1 MTTIAPPPRPQP
13 SQEELEA
20 LIEEA
25 RRRARRRRLAYGAAA
40 VIVLA
45 AAGVVLGIVL
55 TQRGGSSTTAPAG
68 YHFVHAKGMVSHVRV
83 EEVWLSCRRGPVSSR
98 PVCGPEPKTRL
109 VDLATGKAQPAS
121 DVQEVWWDPKSGLV
135 RVVERTAGEV
145 AHDTVGQQCDIP
157 GSKPGAP
164 RFCNEPP
171 PFGLAKFG
179 FALPVDPSRAR
190 IAARGVV
197 RGHDVIWVENLVPQ
211 NTSSRPQATGER
223 VAFDV
228 RTHEPVARRAQ
239 APGLTEF
246 FSRLPNLPGKSVKF
260 IVPDGGAPRNSYPP
274 GDGFTDSTP
283 RPVDQTQKA
292 LGRTPFWLGRSYHGH
307 RLQSAAVGTVGE
319 KAANG
324 ARLDAVPFVSFDYG
338 VVRLQEFG
346 KSPYFFEH
354 GPPHGKLLLDASEA
368 ALRRNGVLVLASTA
382 GPAVDT
388 PSGSLAAA
396 LAMAKALRPLR

>member
-25 RRRARRRRLAYGAAA
+25 RRRARRRRLAYAAA
-40 VIVLA
+40 AAIVLA
-45 AAGVVLGIVL
+45 VAGVVLGIVL
-55 TQRGGSSTTAPAG
+55 MQGGGSSTAAPTG
-68 YHFVHAKGMVSHVRV
+68 YHFVQAKGTVSHERV
-83 EEVWLSCRRGPVSSR
+83 EQVWRLCRGPITGP
-98 PVCGPEPKTRL
+98 PVCGPERKTRL
-109 VDLATGKAQPAS
+109 VDLATGKARPAS

-135 RVVERTAGEV
+135 RVVDRTAGQV
-145 AHDTVGQQCDIP
+145 AFDQVGQQCAVP
-157 GSKPGAP
+157 GSKPGDP

-190 IAARGVV
+190 IAGRGVV

-223 VAFDV
+223 VAFDA
-228 RTHEPVARRAQ
+228 RTHEPLARRAQ
-239 APGLTEF
+239 FPGLTEF
-246 FSRLPNLPGKSVKF
+246 FSRLPNLPGKSVRF
-260 IVPDGGAPRNSYPP
+260 VVPDGGAPRNGYPP

-292 LGRTPFWLGRSYHGH
+292 LGRTPFWLGRSYQGH

-346 KSPYFFEH
+346 MRPYFFEH
-354 GPPHGKLLLDASEA
+354 GPPQGQLLLNGEEA
-368 ALRRNGVLVLASTA
+368 GLHRNGVLVVASMT
-382 GPAVDT
+382 GSAVRT

-396 LAMAKALRPLR
+396 LALAKALRPLR